1 MATRA
6 RAAILFD
13 LDGTLV
19 DSITLI
25 VNSARYAFEK
35 LGREWISDA
44 AWREGIG
51 IPLPTMFMRFA
62 RDEADRDALIAAY
75 REYQLEHHDRLISCY
90 EHVVETVHELRAH
103 GHELAVV
110 TSKSEWLAYRA
121 LALVGLASCMETVVG
136 LDASTRHKPD
146 PEPVWIA
153 LQRLNCPPEQALF
166 VGDSVH
172 DVMAGNAAG
181 VATVAATWGA
191 FHRTELEPGNPSHW
205 LESISDLPQLI
216 RDTVQT
222 F

>member
-1 MATRA
+1 MDATRINV
-6 RAAILFD
+6 RRRSSVGTGMRCILAASFR
-13 LDGTLV
+13 DGHT
-19 DSITLI
+19 
-25 VNSARYAFEK
+25 SARRHPLRPRRN
-35 LGREWISDA
+35 LGRFDHAHRQLGAI
-44 AWREGIG
+44 R
-51 IPLPTMFMRFA
+51 LRKA
-62 RDEADRDALIAAY
+62 RPRVDLGRRVARRDRDSTA
-75 REYQLEHHDRLISCY
+75 DP
-90 EHVVETVHELRAH
+90 VHALRAH

-191 FHRTELEPGNPSHW
+191 FHRTELEPG
-205 LESISDLPQLI
+205 
-216 RDTVQT
+216 
-222 F
+222 